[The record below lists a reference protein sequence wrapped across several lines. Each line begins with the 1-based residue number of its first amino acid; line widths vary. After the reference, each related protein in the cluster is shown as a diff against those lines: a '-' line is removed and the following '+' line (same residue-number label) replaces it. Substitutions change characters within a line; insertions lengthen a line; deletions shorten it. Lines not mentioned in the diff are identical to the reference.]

1 MEGGLFSFFYDSE
14 SCGVAKREFGR
25 WLWTPFVYHA
35 QGAVSTFFSAVF
47 FFFFCSALPVPL
59 LPHCWDNMDGAR
71 EKSRPAVSIEEKQQ
85 REGKAWHCCFV
96 CDGKETG
103 KQKNI
108 INHHKYLLSCV
119 GSKKERNLHY
129 IVCTLFTCTRAA
141 PSGLMTDPPPV

>member
-1 MEGGLFSFFYDSE
+1 MDFFPFFMTQRAVGSQNESLADGSGRRLFTTRREPSALFF
-14 SCGVAKREFGR
+14 
-25 WLWTPFVYHA
+25 LL
-35 QGAVSTFFSAVF
+35 F
-47 FFFFCSALPVPL
+47 FFFFCSAPPIPL
-59 LPHCWDNMDGAR
+59 LPHCWDDMDEAR
-71 EKSRPAVSIEEKQQ
+71 EKSQPAVSIEEKQQ